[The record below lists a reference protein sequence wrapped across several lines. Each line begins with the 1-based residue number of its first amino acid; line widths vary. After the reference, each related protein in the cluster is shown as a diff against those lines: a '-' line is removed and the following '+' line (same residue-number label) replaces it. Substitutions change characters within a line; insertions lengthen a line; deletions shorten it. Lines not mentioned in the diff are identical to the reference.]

1 MDRFA
6 DLLLNARNHSLDHL
20 SISERWAVR
29 PGVAIDSPTPDEIDG
44 MRKDGYGGWFWLDFR
59 RPTRLAIKVPK
70 HTPQDAKHV

>member
-29 PGVAIDSPTPDEIDG
+29 PGVAIDLPTPDEIDG
-44 MRKDGYGGWFWLDFR
+44 MRKDGYGGWF
-59 RPTRLAIKVPK
+59 
-70 HTPQDAKHV
+70 